1 MKAILQVF
9 FTMQRN
15 IKEQS
20 RLLQLKRDFISEII
34 TPKVMYDFGRFHDYN
49 SLDMYYENDLRDNHT
64 GLQN

>member
-1 MKAILQVF
+1 
-9 FTMQRN
+9 MQRN